1 MNSDK
6 EKHGMVVLSQVK
18 CSDFNRRSLVSAPDV
33 KNSAEPAEGDFDLMI
48 LHRQYGV
55 LIGSIKTASNR
66 AVDFQRMQ
74 LDEAITYLDV
84 TERDVKKLVE
94 KVLVEQIVAKLPKQE
109 REILARE
116 IVEKVSQNKPQTD
129 QVLEGRHAESVL
141 EEVSL
146 AVVDQ
151 HTQDWVIEAID
162 KQLRKMIEDWSQIPE
177 LLSEV
182 TRLVTCQLY
191 GILTADLAKA
201 LEEEVTEYF
210 LTEVTILM
218 TDRLAEELKE
228 QEVSASERIL
238 TQLAHGIFQQM
249 SVGKTKILNNLSS
262 IVNLELLQK
271 FRDKL
276 SHTTA
281 NLLSHEVVAELM
293 EDTVLAYVSQL
304 PEKTTLH
311 LPENI
316 GCQLRKC
323 VVRLLA
329 KTVTRQLAERVVG
342 QVLESTAQQLLAG
355 IRNELVQA
363 RQQISNDFI
372 GKVTDTLFFQVVQEV
387 ETDIRTI
394 VEKRKKL
401 FRDKTELSEEDVQ
414 QLWKKTNR
422 DTGLTVENTQWV
434 AEEMRRNMQDGETR
448 NLSLLLLR
456 RLTQEEAERHVERSV
471 KKFKKLPSL
480 LSLTKKSLGE
490 LSRQQVE
497 KCSLTL
503 QAHVAGRTRQLLA
516 QVCRA
521 SLSGSAVKE
530 HVKQVLD
537 EFSPDLNANLSRR
550 MVTELSNHVTR
561 QLAGSDDHRTQSVR
575 AMSKMVFTYL
585 SDESVSRDVAKRLV
599 DLMTQHSVLDNVKRP
614 RILKTVILPH
624 VWDMLLTA
632 QLKTYP
638 ELGQDMMPVPEYMQ
652 LHQNDQN
659 DHHND
664 LPDDAMKK
672 AEEWWHWRV
681 VGDGEDANMTDELY
695 RGLVRRPEGEHV
707 YVTCLDRDALAAACL
722 IISQLRQ
729 MAPDAAGRIHLL
741 DMRGLY
747 DHAAMSDA
755 LRDVVLNVGGKLNI
769 IADEAY
775 GLSKLV
781 GDNNNNNGNF
791 TSISTTASGLS
802 YRDVLVLTN
811 RHPHDEETDVTGNVT
826 QPASGAVTGL
836 RRLGIPVRVVRYSDD
851 EGVREVAEMAGGDVV
866 TVTNYRTVWGL
877 ERKVVAVM
885 GEGGKEL
892 HS

>member
-18 CSDFNRRSLVSAPDV
+18 CSDFNRRSLVSAPDF

-66 AVDFQRMQ
+66 AVDVQRVQ

-116 IVEKVSQNKPQTD
+116 IVEEVREVGETEKREVSQNKPQTD
-129 QVLEGRHAESVL
+129 QVLEERHAESVL
-141 EEVSL
+141 KEVSL

-151 HTQDWVIEAID
+151 HTRDWVIEAID
-162 KQLRKMIEDWSQIPE
+162 KQLRKMIEDQSQQIPE

-191 GILTADLAKA
+191 GILTAHLVKA

-210 LTEVTILM
+210 LQEVTTLM
-218 TDRLAEELKE
+218 TDRLTEELKE
-228 QEVSASERIL
+228 QEVRASEGQDASERIL

-262 IVNLELLQK
+262 IVESELLQK
-271 FRDKL
+271 FGDKL
-276 SHTTA
+276 SPPTA

-293 EDTVLAYVSQL
+293 EETVLAYVSQL

-311 LPENI
+311 LPKNI
-316 GCQLRKC
+316 GRQLTEC
-323 VVRLLA
+323 VVQLLA

-363 RQQISNDFI
+363 RQQILNDFI
-372 GKVTDTLFFQVVQEV
+372 GKVTDTLFFRVVQEV

-414 QLWKKTNR
+414 QLWKKTKR

-434 AEEMRRNMQDGETR
+434 AEEMRRNMQDVETR

-456 RLTQEEAERHVERSV
+456 RLTQEEAEKHVKRSV
-471 KKFKKLPSL
+471 KKFKPLPSL
-480 LSLTKKSLGE
+480 TSLTKTSSDK
-490 LSRQQVE
+490 LSRQLME
-497 KCSLTL
+497 KCSWTL
-503 QAHVAGRTRQLLA
+503 QGHVTGRTKQLLA
-516 QVCRA
+516 QVYRA
-521 SLSGSAVKE
+521 SSSGSAVKE

-537 EFSPDLNANLSRR
+537 EFSPDLNAILSRR

-561 QLAGSDDHRTQSVR
+561 QLADSDDHRTQSVR

-599 DLMTQHSVLDNVKRP
+599 DLMTQHSVLDKVKRP

-624 VWDMLLTA
+624 VWDKLLT
-632 QLKTYP
+632 
-638 ELGQDMMPVPEYMQ
+638 DMMPVPEYMQ
-652 LHQNDQN
+652 LNQN
-659 DHHND
+659 DHHKRD

-672 AEEWWHWRV
+672 AEEWWRWRM
-681 VGDGEDANMTDELY
+681 VGDGEDPNMTDELY
-695 RGLVRRPEGEHV
+695 RGLVRRKRAH
-707 YVTCLDRDALAAACL
+707 
-722 IISQLRQ
+722 S
-729 MAPDAAGRIHLL
+729 
-741 DMRGLY
+741 
-747 DHAAMSDA
+747 
-755 LRDVVLNVGGKLNI
+755 
-769 IADEAY
+769 
-775 GLSKLV
+775 
-781 GDNNNNNGNF
+781 
-791 TSISTTASGLS
+791 
-802 YRDVLVLTN
+802 
-811 RHPHDEETDVTGNVT
+811 
-826 QPASGAVTGL
+826 
-836 RRLGIPVRVVRYSDD
+836 
-851 EGVREVAEMAGGDVV
+851 
-866 TVTNYRTVWGL
+866 
-877 ERKVVAVM
+877 RKVF
-885 GEGGKEL
+885 EP
-892 HS
+892 